1 MSDNTQNIDVK
12 IATKKLT
19 IKQLEAQLKRDEKE
33 SQKAREKLLKQI
45 EREKTKARNTQAR
58 KLRNKKI
65 YDWGGLFP
73 LVFGTEEFDRFADDY
88 DMKCTLIGILLH
100 AKHKLQTEGL
110 GLTNENKPTIL
121 ETCKN
126 NGKQFLAERNKR

>member
-100 AKHKLQTEGL
+100 AKHRLQTEGF
-110 GLTNENKPTIL
+110 GVTTENKPTTSEI
-121 ETCKN
+121 CKN
-126 NGKQFLAERNKR
+126 KGKQFLAERNKR